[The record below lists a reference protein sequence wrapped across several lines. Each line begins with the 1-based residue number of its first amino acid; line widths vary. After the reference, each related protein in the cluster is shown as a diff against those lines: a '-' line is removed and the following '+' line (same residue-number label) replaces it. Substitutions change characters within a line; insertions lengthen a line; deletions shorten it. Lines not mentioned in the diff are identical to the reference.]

1 MDAFLEKLKKSFVE
15 RFTSLMEDNGDSV
28 TEAARIIG
36 VAPEAVSTWLR
47 GRIVPSIDYFAKIAD
62 VYNVSVDYLLGQSET
77 QQIKDIPDEAA
88 YPAVPARA
96 FYTSALQLMAKQNSL
111 ISQQNALLQQ
121 KYHALSVLNQIIPHL
136 MEYLGSETPYDVY
149 ATDGKSTK
157 GFRIAKNVPKEHYT
171 DAYCIACSILDAD
184 TKVSAPAEPFKLK
197 QFRRHDR
204 QSCIRQ
210 MVDRKYLLDGKVVA
224 TNRHKSIEQKSDSLE
239 EFREA
244 YGDAAVSQLTVRP
257 HSPQYKD
264 MARIMPGAVMDFD
277 GIVGVFKGSSGRN
290 NGTPNYYN
298 STKGA
303 RVLTKRCALLAKNAG
318 MVFIPA

>member
-96 FYTSALQLMAKQNSL
+96 FYNSALQLVAKQNSL

-121 KYHALSVLNQIIPHL
+121 QNAILKAMQQKPATESVSVSL
-136 MEYLGSETPYDVY
+136 
-149 ATDGKSTK
+149 TDGS
-157 GFRIAKNVPKEHYT
+157 V
-171 DAYCIACSILDAD
+171 DL
-184 TKVSAPAEPFKLK
+184 PF
-197 QFRRHDR
+197 
-204 QSCIRQ
+204 
-210 MVDRKYLLDGKVVA
+210 
-224 TNRHKSIEQKSDSLE
+224 
-239 EFREA
+239 
-244 YGDAAVSQLTVRP
+244 
-257 HSPQYKD
+257 
-264 MARIMPGAVMDFD
+264 
-277 GIVGVFKGSSGRN
+277 
-290 NGTPNYYN
+290 
-298 STKGA
+298 
-303 RVLTKRCALLAKNAG
+303 
-318 MVFIPA
+318 

>member
-96 FYTSALQLMAKQNSL
+96 FYNSALQLMAKQNSL

-121 KYHALSVLNQIIPHL
+121 QNAILTAMQQKPATESVSVSL
-136 MEYLGSETPYDVY
+136 
-149 ATDGKSTK
+149 TDGS
-157 GFRIAKNVPKEHYT
+157 V
-171 DAYCIACSILDAD
+171 DL
-184 TKVSAPAEPFKLK
+184 PF
-197 QFRRHDR
+197 
-204 QSCIRQ
+204 
-210 MVDRKYLLDGKVVA
+210 
-224 TNRHKSIEQKSDSLE
+224 
-239 EFREA
+239 
-244 YGDAAVSQLTVRP
+244 
-257 HSPQYKD
+257 
-264 MARIMPGAVMDFD
+264 
-277 GIVGVFKGSSGRN
+277 
-290 NGTPNYYN
+290 
-298 STKGA
+298 
-303 RVLTKRCALLAKNAG
+303 
-318 MVFIPA
+318 

>member
-96 FYTSALQLMAKQNSL
+96 FYDSALQLMTKQNSL

-121 KYHALSVLNQIIPHL
+121 QNAILKAMQQKPATESVSVSL
-136 MEYLGSETPYDVY
+136 
-149 ATDGKSTK
+149 TDGS
-157 GFRIAKNVPKEHYT
+157 V
-171 DAYCIACSILDAD
+171 DL
-184 TKVSAPAEPFKLK
+184 PF
-197 QFRRHDR
+197 
-204 QSCIRQ
+204 
-210 MVDRKYLLDGKVVA
+210 
-224 TNRHKSIEQKSDSLE
+224 
-239 EFREA
+239 
-244 YGDAAVSQLTVRP
+244 
-257 HSPQYKD
+257 
-264 MARIMPGAVMDFD
+264 
-277 GIVGVFKGSSGRN
+277 
-290 NGTPNYYN
+290 
-298 STKGA
+298 
-303 RVLTKRCALLAKNAG
+303 
-318 MVFIPA
+318 

>member
-96 FYTSALQLMAKQNSL
+96 FYNSALQLMAKQNSL

-121 KYHALSVLNQIIPHL
+121 QNSILTAMQQKPATESVSVSL
-136 MEYLGSETPYDVY
+136 
-149 ATDGKSTK
+149 TDGS
-157 GFRIAKNVPKEHYT
+157 V
-171 DAYCIACSILDAD
+171 DL
-184 TKVSAPAEPFKLK
+184 PF
-197 QFRRHDR
+197 
-204 QSCIRQ
+204 
-210 MVDRKYLLDGKVVA
+210 
-224 TNRHKSIEQKSDSLE
+224 
-239 EFREA
+239 
-244 YGDAAVSQLTVRP
+244 
-257 HSPQYKD
+257 
-264 MARIMPGAVMDFD
+264 
-277 GIVGVFKGSSGRN
+277 
-290 NGTPNYYN
+290 
-298 STKGA
+298 
-303 RVLTKRCALLAKNAG
+303 
-318 MVFIPA
+318 

>member
-96 FYTSALQLMAKQNSL
+96 FYNSALQLMAKQNSL

-121 KYHALSVLNQIIPHL
+121 QNAILKAMQQKLATESISVSL
-136 MEYLGSETPYDVY
+136 
-149 ATDGKSTK
+149 TDGS
-157 GFRIAKNVPKEHYT
+157 V
-171 DAYCIACSILDAD
+171 DL
-184 TKVSAPAEPFKLK
+184 PF
-197 QFRRHDR
+197 
-204 QSCIRQ
+204 
-210 MVDRKYLLDGKVVA
+210 
-224 TNRHKSIEQKSDSLE
+224 
-239 EFREA
+239 
-244 YGDAAVSQLTVRP
+244 
-257 HSPQYKD
+257 
-264 MARIMPGAVMDFD
+264 
-277 GIVGVFKGSSGRN
+277 
-290 NGTPNYYN
+290 
-298 STKGA
+298 
-303 RVLTKRCALLAKNAG
+303 
-318 MVFIPA
+318 

>member
-96 FYTSALQLMAKQNSL
+96 FYNSALQLMAKQNSL

-121 KYHALSVLNQIIPHL
+121 QNAILKALQQKPATESVSVSL
-136 MEYLGSETPYDVY
+136 
-149 ATDGKSTK
+149 TDGS
-157 GFRIAKNVPKEHYT
+157 V
-171 DAYCIACSILDAD
+171 DL
-184 TKVSAPAEPFKLK
+184 PF
-197 QFRRHDR
+197 
-204 QSCIRQ
+204 
-210 MVDRKYLLDGKVVA
+210 
-224 TNRHKSIEQKSDSLE
+224 
-239 EFREA
+239 
-244 YGDAAVSQLTVRP
+244 
-257 HSPQYKD
+257 
-264 MARIMPGAVMDFD
+264 
-277 GIVGVFKGSSGRN
+277 
-290 NGTPNYYN
+290 
-298 STKGA
+298 
-303 RVLTKRCALLAKNAG
+303 
-318 MVFIPA
+318 

>member
-96 FYTSALQLMAKQNSL
+96 FYNSALQLMARQNSL

-121 KYHALSVLNQIIPHL
+121 QNAILKAMQQKPATESVSVSL
-136 MEYLGSETPYDVY
+136 
-149 ATDGKSTK
+149 TDGS
-157 GFRIAKNVPKEHYT
+157 V
-171 DAYCIACSILDAD
+171 DL
-184 TKVSAPAEPFKLK
+184 PF
-197 QFRRHDR
+197 
-204 QSCIRQ
+204 
-210 MVDRKYLLDGKVVA
+210 
-224 TNRHKSIEQKSDSLE
+224 
-239 EFREA
+239 
-244 YGDAAVSQLTVRP
+244 
-257 HSPQYKD
+257 
-264 MARIMPGAVMDFD
+264 
-277 GIVGVFKGSSGRN
+277 
-290 NGTPNYYN
+290 
-298 STKGA
+298 
-303 RVLTKRCALLAKNAG
+303 
-318 MVFIPA
+318 

>member
-96 FYTSALQLMAKQNSL
+96 FYNSALQLMAKQNSL

-121 KYHALSVLNQIIPHL
+121 QNAVLTAMQQKPATESVSVSL
-136 MEYLGSETPYDVY
+136 
-149 ATDGKSTK
+149 TDGS
-157 GFRIAKNVPKEHYT
+157 V
-171 DAYCIACSILDAD
+171 DL
-184 TKVSAPAEPFKLK
+184 PF
-197 QFRRHDR
+197 
-204 QSCIRQ
+204 
-210 MVDRKYLLDGKVVA
+210 
-224 TNRHKSIEQKSDSLE
+224 
-239 EFREA
+239 
-244 YGDAAVSQLTVRP
+244 
-257 HSPQYKD
+257 
-264 MARIMPGAVMDFD
+264 
-277 GIVGVFKGSSGRN
+277 
-290 NGTPNYYN
+290 
-298 STKGA
+298 
-303 RVLTKRCALLAKNAG
+303 
-318 MVFIPA
+318 

>member
-96 FYTSALQLMAKQNSL
+96 FYDSALQLMAKQNSL

-121 KYHALSVLNQIIPHL
+121 QNAILKAMQQKPATESVSVSL
-136 MEYLGSETPYDVY
+136 
-149 ATDGKSTK
+149 TDGS
-157 GFRIAKNVPKEHYT
+157 V
-171 DAYCIACSILDAD
+171 DL
-184 TKVSAPAEPFKLK
+184 PF
-197 QFRRHDR
+197 
-204 QSCIRQ
+204 
-210 MVDRKYLLDGKVVA
+210 
-224 TNRHKSIEQKSDSLE
+224 
-239 EFREA
+239 
-244 YGDAAVSQLTVRP
+244 
-257 HSPQYKD
+257 
-264 MARIMPGAVMDFD
+264 
-277 GIVGVFKGSSGRN
+277 
-290 NGTPNYYN
+290 
-298 STKGA
+298 
-303 RVLTKRCALLAKNAG
+303 
-318 MVFIPA
+318 

>member
-96 FYTSALQLMAKQNSL
+96 FYNSALQLMAKQNSL

-121 KYHALSVLNQIIPHL
+121 QNAILKAMQQKPATESVSVSL
-136 MEYLGSETPYDVY
+136 
-149 ATDGKSTK
+149 TDGS
-157 GFRIAKNVPKEHYT
+157 V
-171 DAYCIACSILDAD
+171 DL
-184 TKVSAPAEPFKLK
+184 PF
-197 QFRRHDR
+197 
-204 QSCIRQ
+204 
-210 MVDRKYLLDGKVVA
+210 
-224 TNRHKSIEQKSDSLE
+224 
-239 EFREA
+239 
-244 YGDAAVSQLTVRP
+244 
-257 HSPQYKD
+257 
-264 MARIMPGAVMDFD
+264 
-277 GIVGVFKGSSGRN
+277 
-290 NGTPNYYN
+290 
-298 STKGA
+298 
-303 RVLTKRCALLAKNAG
+303 
-318 MVFIPA
+318 

>member
-96 FYTSALQLMAKQNSL
+96 FYNSALQLMAKQNSL

-121 KYHALSVLNQIIPHL
+121 QNAILKAMQQKPATESVSVSL
-136 MEYLGSETPYDVY
+136 
-149 ATDGKSTK
+149 TDG
-157 GFRIAKNVPKEHYT
+157 AV
-171 DAYCIACSILDAD
+171 DL
-184 TKVSAPAEPFKLK
+184 PF
-197 QFRRHDR
+197 
-204 QSCIRQ
+204 
-210 MVDRKYLLDGKVVA
+210 
-224 TNRHKSIEQKSDSLE
+224 
-239 EFREA
+239 
-244 YGDAAVSQLTVRP
+244 
-257 HSPQYKD
+257 
-264 MARIMPGAVMDFD
+264 
-277 GIVGVFKGSSGRN
+277 
-290 NGTPNYYN
+290 
-298 STKGA
+298 
-303 RVLTKRCALLAKNAG
+303 
-318 MVFIPA
+318 

>member
-96 FYTSALQLMAKQNSL
+96 FYNSALQLMAKQNSL

-121 KYHALSVLNQIIPHL
+121 QNAILTAMQQKPATESASVSL
-136 MEYLGSETPYDVY
+136 
-149 ATDGKSTK
+149 TDGS
-157 GFRIAKNVPKEHYT
+157 V
-171 DAYCIACSILDAD
+171 DL
-184 TKVSAPAEPFKLK
+184 PF
-197 QFRRHDR
+197 
-204 QSCIRQ
+204 
-210 MVDRKYLLDGKVVA
+210 
-224 TNRHKSIEQKSDSLE
+224 
-239 EFREA
+239 
-244 YGDAAVSQLTVRP
+244 
-257 HSPQYKD
+257 
-264 MARIMPGAVMDFD
+264 
-277 GIVGVFKGSSGRN
+277 
-290 NGTPNYYN
+290 
-298 STKGA
+298 
-303 RVLTKRCALLAKNAG
+303 
-318 MVFIPA
+318 